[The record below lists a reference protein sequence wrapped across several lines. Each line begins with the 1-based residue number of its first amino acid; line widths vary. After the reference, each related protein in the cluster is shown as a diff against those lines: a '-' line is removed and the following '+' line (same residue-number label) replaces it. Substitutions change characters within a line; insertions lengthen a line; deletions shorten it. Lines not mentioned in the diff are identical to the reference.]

1 MNEFVC
7 VPRKLTLRDSVM
19 QIGNNTSK
27 SEASIQK
34 VTALNVGEMD
44 NVVADRL
51 EARQQ
56 REHRDTR

>member
-1 MNEFVC
+1 MNEFGC

-27 SEASIQK
+27 SVASIQK
-34 VTALNVGEMD
+34 VTALNAGEME

-56 REHRDTR
+56 REHRGTR